1 MSRPTLGDVRRFP
14 VLLAALLALLLAS
27 LGASGVATAV
37 ATKKRTSANI
47 WDVVLVLTDD
57 QPVGTLAGMPNLSRL
72 LLRKGINYTN
82 AVVPTSLCCPSR
94 TSLLTG
100 QLTPK
105 TGIYSNESDTGYG
118 GYPAVR
124 AAGLERNTVATALDA
139 AGYNTAYFGK
149 YLNEY
154 GPLYDGTAPPGW
166 DTWRSFTTKQS
177 GKYRSFGLS
186 DAVPFGQK
194 AKRAS
199 QEYVRTYST
208 TFLGQE
214 AAAHIRNAPTGQP
227 LFTVF
232 APYAPHAP
240 FTAERKYRGASRIP
254 ANYRNDSVMEADV
267 TDKPAYV
274 QQLPESATVEGQAPG
289 VNLARQID
297 TLRSVDDQVKAM
309 YDAVKQSWRLDRAL
323 FVYVSDNGYMHG
335 EHRLDGKG
343 YPYLKSTN
351 VPLVVRW
358 GAGSSG
364 TVDDRLTIANVDIHA
379 TILQAAGLPNTSAGS
394 SMMADRNS
402 DGVPLFGAESTSR
415 VIRPPFCAWRTREDL
430 FVRYGSGEEEFYDY
444 RVDPHELDNRIGDP
458 AYATHIEQ
466 VRERARAACVDP
478 PPGFGPTFDLPRWR
492 PARGGTTPPPP
503 DTDNEKVSRA

>member
-1 MSRPTLGDVRRFP
+1 VILG
-14 VLLAALLALLLAS
+14 ALVALILAS
-27 LGASGVATAV
+27 VGASGVAGAT
-37 ATKKRTSANI
+37 ATKKRAAASD

-57 QPVGTLAGMPNLSRL
+57 QPIGTLAGMPQLNRL

-100 QLTPK
+100 QLSPA

-118 GYPAVR
+118 GYPAVK
-124 AAGLERNTVATALDA
+124 AAGLEEQTLATALDA
-139 AGYNTAYFGK
+139 AGYDTAYFGK

-177 GKYRSFGLS
+177 GKYRNFGIT
-186 DAVPFGQK
+186 DAVPFGQPV
-194 AKRAS
+194 KRAG
-199 QEYVRTYST
+199 QEFITQYST

-214 AAAHIRNAPTGQP
+214 AAAHIRNAPAGQP

-232 APYAPHAP
+232 APYAPHSP
-240 FTAERKYRGASRIP
+240 FTAERKYRGASRVP
-254 ANYRNDSVMEADV
+254 AGFRNPSVMEADV
-267 TDKPAYV
+267 TDKPTYV
-274 QQLPESATVEGQAPG
+274 QQQPLSATVEGEAPG
-289 VNLARQID
+289 VNLARQMD
-297 TLRSVDDQVKAM
+297 TVRSVDDQVKAM
-309 YDAVKQSWRLDRAL
+309 YDAVKQSGRLDRTL
-323 FVYVSDNGYMHG
+323 FVYVSDNGYLHG

-358 GAGSSG
+358 GAGSAG

-379 TILQAAGLPNTSAGS
+379 TILQAAGLPNTSAGTP
-394 SMMADRNS
+394 MTADRNR

-415 VIRPPFCAWRTREDL
+415 VVRPPFCAWRTREEL

-444 RVDPHELDNRIGDP
+444 RVDPYELDNRIGD
-458 AYATHIEQ
+458 ATYASRIEQ
-466 VRERARAACVDP
+466 VRGKARVACAVP

-492 PARGGTTPPPP
+492 PVRGGTTPPPP